1 VIVSSITVYPSIE
14 ANVSLAEISVTLSSE
29 TNRGE
34 ITYFGQ
40 EREEDKFDPD

>member
-1 VIVSSITVYPSIE
+1 MIELTITSQVE

-40 EREEDKFDPD
+40 KREEDKFDPD